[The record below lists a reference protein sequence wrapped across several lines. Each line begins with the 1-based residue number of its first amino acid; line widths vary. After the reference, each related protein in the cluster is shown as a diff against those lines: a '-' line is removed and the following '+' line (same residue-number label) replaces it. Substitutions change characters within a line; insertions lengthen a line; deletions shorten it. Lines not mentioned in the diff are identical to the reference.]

1 MDPQNT
7 AMLGLGSGSE
17 GFSWKN
23 PSAAATGV
31 RRDAELNGSTKEE
44 EEEKRK
50 NREKS
55 GGNEAGKEGSLSEA
69 QQQFSVKETNFS
81 EGNLKLK
88 IGLQAKRTKKP
99 PKNLENYVC
108 RPAIKTTIKQ
118 PRKVQKVGKMGEEK
132 NDPGSAKQQDL
143 SKLTVESLLAE
154 SRTRDSSPALKRLSP
169 LPSDG
174 LDYTKPAFSAP
185 ISSRD
190 PDLKERA
197 NGPPTVTEKL
207 AQLIAT
213 CPPGKSSKPKQKKPP
228 MTVVSGF
235 AKDSGKKLPMA
246 GATAAT
252 ATKDF
257 PKKPISSGTID
268 LDLVN
273 KEFVKKA
280 PGTGGGSSGNLISK
294 ENGSKKQ
301 PGSCPSVA
309 GLTSKDCEKRPP
321 ILSSPLGL
329 VSKEGGKKT
338 PLVTS
343 MPPASK
349 DCGKRLLGTSTPIG
363 LVNKDPGKKSLG
375 VVSPPRLIHK
385 DSVKKLPLPGS
396 AVGLFNKDVAK
407 RHLGSDGPV
416 GSVSKDSVKKPPGFG
431 SSSGLINKDSGK
443 KPSAAGPPMG
453 LMAKESLVKKHTGV
467 GIMASLT
474 SKDSGKKL
482 VGSPSLAGLASK
494 DLGALKADAM
504 NLPTEPYKR
513 CCGSGSL
520 PLESHVSP
528 GLLKDGAGGS
538 KPFEKHLARQ
548 SRDSLPEKLPA
559 QRDISSGGKDGARG
573 QQESPPGERGTS
585 ESSKQEKHLPVYCTS
600 PEFRTAGGASE
611 ISTAKSPFSAV
622 GEGGL
627 PSPSPT
633 ASVATLT
640 HSPPTALSQ
649 VPSNPLHANMPEL
662 LDSLSEQASKV
673 PSVSDSARSG
683 MNRLGNPG
691 LYASSKGVVREI
703 SNFNS
708 ACPEESKLGP
718 ATGKKAS
725 LVSETNLHASLAPSV
740 VSFSS
745 LFNNKPFLK
754 MGAMSSLG
762 KPRPGLEILRG
773 SSSTDSQ
780 SKPLKKRKG
789 RKPRWT
795 KVVSQGACQSP
806 KELELGRP
814 ELLKNMP
821 CGALSGGS
829 LDQAKLFESV
839 GPPAFAEH
847 DFLKRHL
854 PKLSKSGS
862 LQPLSLLGSVEKEP
876 GKFYSAHMPTSVG
889 CLSDGL
895 FPDVYKSKRNRS
907 KSKEMPQL
915 EGPPKRTLK
924 IPASKVFSLQSREEQ
939 EPPVLHPEVEI
950 PSLRQ
955 SLAGQAFP
963 KKRGRPKRQIRSG
976 IPMKPP
982 VLSAAPFVS
991 PESTDK
997 MEDTLDQPPGG
1008 DFFESSSQLGSPEE
1022 NGDSST
1028 GSASEPEG
1036 EPECQEVKR
1045 SNGQLVKTI
1054 IRKINKMKTLKRKKI
1069 LNQILSSTEPNK
1081 GKVPSKAHTS
1091 VSSLA
1096 ATFSTKLGQQINVS
1110 KKGTIYIGKRRGR
1123 KPKANLNSLLA
1134 ASSSFAVLEKSGQQA
1149 AGGMLGQ
1156 AGTPLLP
1163 PGPSS
1168 NPEVLPSPV
1177 CSQSSGTSGGQS
1189 PISSDMSFVE
1199 PSSVPCFHLHGRPG
1213 SVVQTLAMRK
1223 ACRARRRLSPPTLLP
1238 NSPSHMSEL
1247 GSLKEAT
1254 PSPIS
1259 ESHSDETVPSDS
1271 GIGTDNNSTSDRA
1284 EKFCGPKKR
1293 RHSFEHVSLVAPE
1306 ASAVLSGLKEKH
1318 KHKCKRR
1325 GHDYLAYDKLK
1336 RPKRK
1341 RKKKFPQLRGRQDP
1355 DFLAELEELISR
1367 LSEIRITHRSHHFI
1381 PRDLLPTIFRIN
1393 FNSIY
1398 SHPSFSL
1405 DPLHYLRKPDLKK
1418 KRGRPPKMR
1427 EAMAEMPFMHGLSFP
1442 LSGTGF
1448 YPSYGM
1454 PYSPSPLAAPIGL
1467 GYYGRYPPTLYPPP
1481 PSPSFTAP
1489 LPPPSYMHAGH
1500 LLLNPGKYHKKKH
1513 KLLRQEAFLTASR
1526 APLLSMSTYH
1536 PSVPPEM
1543 AYSWMLEHKHRHRHK
1558 HREHRSSEQS
1568 PVPLEALAPAGS
1580 SRTVLESL
1588 KRYRFGKETLGERYK
1603 HKEKH
1608 RCHLTCPHLSP
1619 PKGLLGREEQ
1629 WARRETPESSPLT
1642 LGLQTPLQID
1652 CSDSP
1657 PNLPLGRFTPS
1668 SEPASSDEHTN
1679 LFTSAIGSCRATGSA
1694 AGRKKLSEGSG
1705 LFSPQEASVGRPL
1718 RKEALP
1724 ANEKAVQGLTG
1735 ALPGQEKLS
1744 QRPMEGT
1751 SCSPSRK
1758 RSSSESTSSTVVGI
1772 PARSS
1777 RLGSA
1782 LEDSADQLLQRMAHH
1797 ESQAALDKT
1806 LECVLASAPALP
1818 SDSPSR
1824 SPGREKSCELLI
1836 PGNPTSAGGV
1846 NDGLSLLSGRL
1857 SGGCPPPHLKRSV
1870 VEAMQSQARRMCNY
1884 DKLLATKKNLDHV
1897 NKILKA
1903 KKLQRQSR
1911 TGNNFVK
1918 RRPGR
1923 PKKDPSTPA
1932 VSPHGLQVSRFLG
1945 PEISGGDGGSGS
1957 RDPVCLLHRGPD
1969 TVTDAI
1975 ESVVQGVT
1983 EKACKRK
1990 RWLEEEQAR
1999 KKQKL
2004 LPGEEQQQNSHQSF
2018 SEAAPDP
2025 LPPPPPPPPPLPPPP
2040 LPPPPPPA
2048 EAAGKPPEKAEQ
2060 PSSAPLVQREKK
2072 AARPPKKKYQKA
2084 GLYSDVYKTSDPKS
2098 RLIQLKKEK
2107 LEYTPGEHEYGLFP
2121 APIHV
2126 GKYLRQKRIDFQLPY
2141 DILWQW
2147 KHNQLYK
2154 KPDVP
2159 LYKKIRSN
2167 VYVDVKPF
2175 SGYEATT
2182 CNCKQPDDSRKSG
2195 CLDDCLNRMIF
2206 AECSPNT
2213 CPCGEQCCNQRI
2225 QRHEWVQCLERFRAE
2240 EKGWGIR
2247 TKESLKAGQFIIEYL
2262 GEVVSEQEFRNRMI
2276 EQYHN
2281 HSDHYCLNLDSGMV
2295 IDSYRMGN
2303 EARFINHSCNPN
2315 CEMQKWSVNG
2325 VYRIG
2330 LYALKDM
2337 PAGTELTYDYNF
2349 HSFNREK
2356 QQLCKCGFEK
2366 CRGIIGGKS
2375 QRMNGLL
2382 NKGNQMVPAQR
2393 RPSRSKEKRK
2403 SKHKLKKRKGHIPED
2418 PGENSAPPTR
2428 LTPHLQM
2435 KPMSNRERNFV
2446 LKHHVFLV
2454 RNWDKIRQ
2462 KQEEVKHVSDNLHSP
2477 SLYTRWNGMC
2487 RDDGNIKSDVF
2498 MTQFSALQTARS
2510 VRTRRL
2516 AAAEENLEVAR
2527 AARLAQIFKEI
2538 CDGIMAY
2545 KDSSRQVL
2553 ATPLLLLPP
2562 KKKNADYYEK
2572 ISDPL
2577 DLTTI
2582 EKQILTGYY
2591 KTVEAFDGDMLKVF
2605 RNAEKY
2611 YGRKSPIG
2619 RDVCRLRKAY
2629 YNARHEAAAQ
2639 IDEIVGET
2647 ASEADSSETSLCEKE
2662 NGHEK
2667 DEDVIRCICGLYKD
2681 EGLMIQC
2688 DKCMVWQH
2696 CDCMGVNSDVE
2707 HYLCEQCEL
2716 RTVDRE
2722 VPMIP
2727 RPHYTQPGCVYF
2739 ICLLRDDLLL
2749 RQGDCVYLM
2758 RDSRRTPDGHPV
2770 RQSYRLLSHINRE
2783 RLDIFRIEK
2792 LWKNEKGERF
2802 AFGHHYFRPH
2812 ETHHSPSR
2820 KFYHNELFRVP
2831 LYEIIPLEAVVGTC
2845 CVLDLY
2851 TYCKGRPKGA
2861 KEPDVYICDYRLDKS
2876 AHLFYKIHRNR
2887 YPVCTKSYAF
2897 DHFPKRLTPKRDFSP
2912 HYVPDNYKRNGG
2924 RSSWKSDRSKPQS
2937 KELPQ
2942 EEEPLPLPEEGV
2954 AHPEPPPG
2962 EPPAQPEEP
2971 EKEAPPQE
2979 SLEPEKKAEEAG
2991 PEPREPCSPEER
3003 RHLQRER
3010 LNHILL
3016 ALLEKIPGKNAIDVT
3031 YLLEEGSGRKLRRR
3045 TLLLPESGCRK

>member
-1 MDPQNT
+1 MDSQNT

-17 GFSWKN
+17 GFSGKS
-23 PSAAATGV
+23 PSAVATGAAGG
-31 RRDAELNGSTKEE
+31 RREAEVDGSAKEE
-44 EEEKRK
+44 EEKKR
-50 NREKS
+50 NREGS
-55 GGNEAGKEGSLSEA
+55 GGDAAGKDEGLSDA

-118 PRKVQKVGKMGEEK
+118 PRRVQKVGKMTDEK
-132 NDPGSAKQQDL
+132 NDPGPAKQDP
-143 SKLTVESLLAE
+143 SKLYKKGGEATATV
-154 SRTRDSSPALKRLSP
+154 DSSTAEGRPRESSPFLKKLSP
-169 LPSDG
+169 LHSEVT
-174 LDYTKPAFSAP
+174 DYAKSALSAP
-185 ISSRD
+185 VGSRD
-190 PDLKERA
+190 PDPKDRTQI
-197 NGPPTVTEKL
+197 NGAPTVTEKL

-213 CPPGKSSKPKQKKPP
+213 CPPSKSSKTKQKKPP
-228 MTVVSGF
+228 IGIASGF
-235 AKDSGKKLPMA
+235 AKDSGKKLTTV
-246 GATAAT
+246 GAATVGAAT
-252 ATKDF
+252 APAPAPKDF
-257 PKKPISSGTID
+257 VKKQPACSSICVAVG
-268 LDLVN
+268 N
-273 KEFVKKA
+273 KEFAKKS
-280 PGTGGGSSGNLISK
+280 PGTSNSTGLISK
-294 ENGSKKQ
+294 DAGGRKQ
-301 PGSCPSVA
+301 PVSCPSMA
-309 GLTSKDCEKRPP
+309 GLVSKDCGKKLPV
-321 ILSSPLGL
+321 LGSPMGL
-329 VSKEGGKKT
+329 VSKESVRK
-338 PLVTS
+338 PLLTG
-343 MPPASK
+343 MPVGLVSK
-349 DCGKRLLGTSTPIG
+349 EPGKRLLGTSSSMGFLNRDSGKKLGTVCPPGLVNKEPGKKLPVPASPIRLFNKDAGKKHLGSDGPIG
-363 LVNKDPGKKSLG
+363 LVNKDSG
-375 VVSPPRLIHK
+375 
-385 DSVKKLPLPGS
+385 KKLP
-396 AVGLFNKDVAK
+396 
-407 RHLGSDGPV
+407 
-416 GSVSKDSVKKPPGFG
+416 GFG
-431 SSSGLINKDSGK
+431 TSSGLVNKDSGK
-443 KPSAAGPPMG
+443 KLLGASGPIGLIAKDSGKKPLGAGVP
-453 LMAKESLVKKHTGV
+453 AT
-467 GIMASLT
+467 LT
-474 SKDSGKKL
+474 AKDSGKKL
-482 VGSPSLAGLASK
+482 AGTSSLCGLANK
-494 DLGALKADAM
+494 DSGTLKADIAT
-504 NLPTEPYKR
+504 PSSEPFKR
-513 CCGSGSL
+513 CCGANI
-520 PLESHVSP
+520 PRLEGPAPPSV
-528 GLLKDGAGGS
+528 LKDHISS
-538 KPFEKHLARQ
+538 KLFEKHVARQ
-548 SRDSLPEKLPA
+548 SKESIPEKLPV
-559 QRDISSGGKDGARG
+559 QKEVSGGGKEGG
-573 QQESPPGERGTS
+573 CIQQDNSSASERSTS
-585 ESSKQEKHLPVYCTS
+585 ETSQHDKQPPVYCTS
-600 PEFRTAGGASE
+600 PDFRTAGGASD

-627 PSPSPT
+627 PSPSPA
-633 ASVATLT
+633 ASVTTLTRSPTATL
-640 HSPPTALSQ
+640 AQLA
-649 VPSNPLHANMPEL
+649 SNPLHLNNTPEL
-662 LDSLSEQASKV
+662 LEGISEQISKTPFASDGV
-673 PSVSDSARSG
+673 RSS
-683 MNRLGNPG
+683 MNRQSNPG
-691 LYASSKGVVREI
+691 SHASSKGLGRELSSSKSAHTDDPKPSPTLVKKPTLVTE
-703 SNFNS
+703 SNLR
-708 ACPEESKLGP
+708 A
-718 ATGKKAS
+718 AI
-725 LVSETNLHASLAPSV
+725 APSV

-754 MGAMSSLG
+754 IGAMTASG
-762 KPRPGLEILRG
+762 KPCPGVETLSN
-773 SSSTDSQ
+773 SSGGPQT
-780 SKPLKKRKG
+780 KPLKKRKG

-795 KVVSQGACQSP
+795 KVVSRSSCRPP
-806 KELELGRP
+806 KGLELGRP
-814 ELLKNMP
+814 ELFKNIS
-821 CGALSGGS
+821 CSALSNS
-829 LDQAKLFESV
+829 NLDQAKLFKSS
-839 GPPAFAEH
+839 GPPPFAEH
-847 DFLKRHL
+847 DFVKRHL

-862 LQPLSLLGSVEKEP
+862 MQSLSLLSSVEKEP
-876 GKFYSAHMPTSVG
+876 NKFYSAHMQASVG
-889 CLSDGL
+889 CISDEL
-895 FPDVYKSKRNRS
+895 LPEMYKSKRGRS
-907 KSKEMPQL
+907 KSKEMPHL

-924 IPASKVFSLQSREEQ
+924 IPASKVFSVQSKEEQ

-955 SLAGQAFP
+955 SLAEQAFP

-976 IPMKPP
+976 IKMTPP
-982 VLSAAPFVS
+982 VLSVAPFVTADS
-991 PESTDK
+991 SDKLES
-997 MEDTLDQPPGG
+997 ESDQQQSG
-1008 DFFESSSQLGSPEE
+1008 DFFERSNQLGDPEE
-1022 NGDSST
+1022 LGKT
-1028 GSASEPEG
+1028 SACSVTDLEAEPDRKET
-1036 EPECQEVKR
+1036 KR
-1045 SNGQLVKTI
+1045 NNGQFMKTI
-1054 IRKINKMKTLKRKKI
+1054 IRKINKMKTLKRKKL
-1069 LNQILSSTEPNK
+1069 LNQILSSTVAEPNK
-1081 GKVPSKAHTS
+1081 GKVQSKFHTT
-1091 VSSLA
+1091 VSTFA
-1096 ATFSTKLGQQINVS
+1096 ATFGSRLGQQINVS

-1123 KPKANLNSLLA
+1123 KPKAVLNGILA
-1134 ASSSFAVLEKSGQQA
+1134 ASSASLAVLEKSAQQA
-1149 AGGMLGQ
+1149 TGTALGQ
-1156 AGTPLLP
+1156 AVPPLLP
-1163 PGPSS
+1163 SS
-1168 NPEVLPSPV
+1168 ANNPEVLPSPV
-1177 CSQSSGTSGGQS
+1177 CSQSSGVSGGQS
-1189 PISSDMSFVE
+1189 PVSSDIGFVE
-1199 PSSVPCFHLHGRPG
+1199 PNSVPYLHLHSRHG

-1223 ACRARRRLSPPTLLP
+1223 ASRARRRLSPPTLLP

-1247 GSLKEAT
+1247 SSLKEAT

-1259 ESHSDETVPSDS
+1259 ESHSDETIPSDS

-1293 RHSFEHVSLVAPE
+1293 RHSFDHVSLVPPE
-1306 ASAVLSGLKEKH
+1306 TSTVLSSLKEKH

-1325 GHDYLAYDKLK
+1325 NHDYLAYDKMK
-1336 RPKRK
+1336 RQKRK
-1341 RKKKFPQLRGRQDP
+1341 RKKKYPQLRGRQDP
-1355 DFLAELEELISR
+1355 DFLAELEELITR
-1367 LSEIRITHRSHHFI
+1367 LSEVRITHRSHHFI

-1393 FNSIY
+1393 FNSFY
-1398 SHPSFSL
+1398 THPTFPL
-1405 DPLHYLRKPDLKK
+1405 DPLHYIRKPDLKK

-1427 EAMAEMPFMHGLSFP
+1427 EAMAEMPFVHSLSFP

-1448 YPSYGM
+1448 YPSYSM
-1454 PYSPSPLAAPIGL
+1454 PYSPSPLAAAPIGL

-1481 PSPSFTAP
+1481 PSPPFTAP
-1489 LPPPSYMHAGH
+1489 LPPPSYMHTGH
-1500 LLLNPGKYHKKKH
+1500 LLLNPAKYHKKKH

-1536 PSVPPEM
+1536 PSVPPEV
-1543 AYSWMLEHKHRHRHK
+1543 AYGWMLEHKHRHRHK
-1558 HREHRSSEQS
+1558 HREHRSSEQPQVS
-1568 PVPLEALAPAGS
+1568 IDTLAPSGP

-1588 KRYRFGKETLGERYK
+1588 KRYRFGKEAVGERYK

-1608 RCHLTCPHLSP
+1608 RCHMACPHLSP
-1619 PKGLLGREEQ
+1619 AKGLLGREEQ
-1629 WARRETPESSPLT
+1629 WARREPAEPNSLA

-1652 CSDSP
+1652 CSEAP
-1657 PNLPLGRFTPS
+1657 PSLPMGRFTPS

-1679 LFTSAIGSCRATGSA
+1679 LFTSAIGSCRVAGSA
-1694 AGRKKLSEGSG
+1694 STSGRKKLSDGSG
-1705 LFSPQEASVGRPL
+1705 LFGPQEASLGRPL
-1718 RKEALP
+1718 RKETLPPIEKTVSTLSGTLP
-1724 ANEKAVQGLTG
+1724 AQD
-1735 ALPGQEKLS
+1735 KLL
-1744 QRPMEGT
+1744 QRSTEGT

-1772 PARSS
+1772 PVRST
-1777 RLGSA
+1777 RLGNA
-1782 LEDSADQLLQRMAHH
+1782 MEDPVDNLLQRMAQH
-1797 ESQAALDKT
+1797 ENQGALDKT
-1806 LECVLASAPALP
+1806 LETVMANAPAPP
-1818 SDSPSR
+1818 SGSPCRSPSR
-1824 SPGREKSCELLI
+1824 EKSSGLLI
-1836 PGNPTSAGGV
+1836 PGDSGSAGI
-1846 NDGLSLLSGRL
+1846 SLLSNRL
-1857 SGGCPPPHLKRSV
+1857 SSGYSPHHLKRSM
-1870 VEAMQSQARRMCNY
+1870 VEAMQCQARKMCNY

-1923 PKKDPSTPA
+1923 PRKYPLPSV
-1932 VSPHGLQVSRFLG
+1932 VSAHALQVSRFVSQDL
-1945 PEISGGDGGSGS
+1945 DGGGQS
-1957 RDPVCLLHRGPD
+1957 CLLHCGPD

-1975 ESVVQGVT
+1975 ESVVQGVNV
-1983 EKACKRK
+1983 KGWKRK

-1999 KKQKL
+1999 KRHKP
-2004 LPGEEQQQNSHQSF
+2004 LPEDERESSKSF
-2018 SEAAPDP
+2018 SEIATESPTP
-2025 LPPPPPPPPPLPPPP
+2025 E
-2040 LPPPPPPA
+2040 
-2048 EAAGKPPEKAEQ
+2048 EAIAKPRELETVEQ
-2060 PSSAPLVQREKK
+2060 PLTPLVQREKK
-2072 AARPPKKKYQKA
+2072 APRPPKKKYQKA
-2084 GLYSDVYKTSDPKS
+2084 GLYSDVYKTTDPKS

-2167 VYVDVKPF
+2167 VYVDVKPL

-2182 CNCKQPDDSRKSG
+2182 CNCKRPEDGNKKG

-2349 HSFNREK
+2349 HSFNVEK

-2382 NKGNQMVPAQR
+2382 SKTSQPLTAQR

-2403 SKHKLKKRKGHIPED
+2403 SKHKLKKRKGHVPDESSE
-2418 PGENSAPPTR
+2418 GSSTPTR
-2428 LTPHLQM
+2428 LTPQLQM

-2454 RNWDKIRQ
+2454 RNWEKIRQ
-2462 KQEEVKHVSDNLHSP
+2462 KQEEVKHASDNLHSA

-2516 AAAEENLEVAR
+2516 AAAEENIEVAR

-2538 CDGIMAY
+2538 CDGIISY
-2545 KDSSRQVL
+2545 KDSSRQAL
-2553 ATPLLLLPP
+2553 AAPLLNLPP

-2577 DLTTI
+2577 DLATI

-2629 YNARHEAAAQ
+2629 YHARHEAAAQ

-2662 NGHEK
+2662 SGHEK

-2696 CDCMGVNSDVE
+2696 CDCMGLNSDVE
-2707 HYLCEQCEL
+2707 HYLCEQCDP

-2727 RPHYTQPGCVYF
+2727 RPHYAQSGCVYF

-2792 LWKNEKGERF
+2792 LWKNEKEERF

-2861 KEPDVYICDYRLDKS
+2861 KEQDVYICDYRLDKS

-2924 RSSWKSDRSKPQS
+2924 RSSWKSDRSKSQNKDLS
-2937 KELPQ
+2937 Q
-2942 EEEPLPLPEEGV
+2942 EEDPLPLMEEV
-2954 AHPEPPPG
+2954 IVSQDQPSSEPAPSL
-2962 EPPAQPEEP
+2962 EEP

-2979 SLEPEKKAEEAG
+2979 SGEVDKKVEESN
-2991 PEPREPCSPEER
+2991 PVPRRPCTPEER
-3003 RHLQRER
+3003 RHMQRER
-3010 LNHILL
+3010 LNQILL
-3016 ALLEKIPGKNAIDVT
+3016 TLLEKIPGKNAIDVT

-3045 TLLLPESGCRK
+3045 TLALAESSFRK

>member
-17 GFSWKN
+17 GFSGKS
-23 PSAAATGV
+23 PSAVATGAASGG
-31 RRDAELNGSTKEE
+31 RREAELDGNTKEE
-44 EEEKRK
+44 EEKKR
-50 NREKS
+50 S
-55 GGNEAGKEGSLSEA
+55 HEGSNGELGKGEGLVEA

-108 RPAIKTTIKQ
+108 RPAIKTTIRQ
-118 PRKVQKVGKMGEEK
+118 PRRMQKGGKMADEK
-132 NDPGSAKQQDL
+132 CDSGAAKQEPSKQYKKGGDTTSVEGSSADSRPRESSPL
-143 SKLTVESLLAE
+143 SK
-154 SRTRDSSPALKRLSP
+154 KLSP
-169 LPSDG
+169 LHPEVADYGKSG
-174 LDYTKPAFSAP
+174 LSASG
-185 ISSRD
+185 SSRNS
-190 PDLKERA
+190 DLKDRSLV
-197 NGPPTVTEKL
+197 NGAPTVTEKL

-213 CPPGKSSKPKQKKPP
+213 CPPSKSSKAKQKKPP
-228 MTVVSGF
+228 MGIALGFVKDTEKKLPTVGAAAMLAGKEIVKKPPGNCSLTAAMMGSKDVAKKSPGTSSGGGSIT
-235 AKDSGKKLPMA
+235 KDSGARKL
-246 GATAAT
+246 
-252 ATKDF
+252 
-257 PKKPISSGTID
+257 
-268 LDLVN
+268 
-273 KEFVKKA
+273 
-280 PGTGGGSSGNLISK
+280 
-294 ENGSKKQ
+294 

-309 GLTSKDCEKRPP
+309 GL
-321 ILSSPLGL
+321 
-329 VSKEGGKKT
+329 
-338 PLVTS
+338 
-343 MPPASK
+343 MSK
-349 DCGKRLLGTSTPIG
+349 DCGKRLPTLSPPMGLISKDNGRKLLAPGMPIGLISKESGKRLLGTSSPIG
-363 LVNKDPGKKSLG
+363 LVNKDSGKKAVGAVGPPGLVNKDLG
-375 VVSPPRLIHK
+375 R
-385 DSVKKLPLPGS
+385 KLPGPS
-396 AVGLFNKDVAK
+396 SPVGLVNKDAGKK
-407 RHLGSDGPV
+407 RPGPDGPM
-416 GSVSKDSVKKPPGFG
+416 GLVSKDSGKKLPVFG
-431 SSSGLINKDSGK
+431 SPSGLINKDSGK
-443 KPSAAGPPMG
+443 KLLGTSGPIG
-453 LMAKESLVKKHTGV
+453 LVTKESGKKPKTV
-467 GIMASLT
+467 GITASLAAA
-474 SKDSGKKL
+474 KDSGKR
-482 VGSPSLAGLASK
+482 LAGTGSLSASISK
-494 DLGALKADAM
+494 DLGASKADAA
-504 NLPTEPYKR
+504 NLSPEPFKR
-513 CCGSGSL
+513 CCGAT
-520 PLESHVSP
+520 LEGPEPP
-528 GLLKDGAGGS
+528 GQQKENVGI
-538 KPFEKHLARQ
+538 KTYEKHSMKQ
-548 SRDSLPEKLPA
+548 SKDSIPEKLA
-559 QRDISSGGKDGARG
+559 VQKDATGGGKEGSCTKPD
-573 QQESPPGERGTS
+573 SSSSSERGTC
-585 ESSKQEKHLPVYCTS
+585 ETSKRDQHLPVYCTS
-600 PEFRTAGGASE
+600 PDFRTAGGASD

-622 GEGGL
+622 GEGSH
-627 PSPSPT
+627 PSPSP
-633 ASVATLT
+633 AGSVTTLTRTPTATL
-640 HSPPTALSQ
+640 AQLA
-649 VPSNPLHANMPEL
+649 SNPLHLNNTPEL
-662 LDSLSEQASKV
+662 LEGLSEQISKT
-673 PSVSDSARSG
+673 PFASDSMRSSLS
-683 MNRLGNPG
+683 RLSHSGPHASCKG
-691 LYASSKGVVREI
+691 LGRESTSSKSMHSETPKP
-703 SNFNS
+703 NS
-708 ACPEESKLGP
+708 APSKKPNLASESNTR
-718 ATGKKAS
+718 ATI
-725 LVSETNLHASLAPSV
+725 TPSV

-754 MGAMSSLG
+754 MGAITMPG
-762 KPRPGLEILRG
+762 KPCQGVETL
-773 SSSTDSQ
+773 SSRSSGGGNGGPPV
-780 SKPLKKRKG
+780 KPLKKRKG

-795 KVVSQGACQSP
+795 KVVSRSTCRPSKG
-806 KELELGRP
+806 LELGRS
-814 ELLKNMP
+814 EHFKNMA
-821 CGALSGGS
+821 CRTQSSNS
-829 LDQAKLFESV
+829 LDQAKLFKNTGS
-839 GPPAFAEH
+839 ASFAEH
-847 DFLKRHL
+847 TCVKHHL
-854 PKLSKSGS
+854 PKLNKSSS
-862 LQPLSLLGSVEKEP
+862 LHSLGLLENVDKES
-876 GKFYSAHMPTSVG
+876 GKFYSSHLQAPNSGG
-889 CLSDGL
+889 CISEDLLPEMYS
-895 FPDVYKSKRNRS
+895 SKRGRS
-907 KSKEMPQL
+907 KSKEMPHL

-924 IPASKVFSLQSREEQ
+924 IPASKVFSVQSKEEQ

-955 SLAGQAFP
+955 SLSEQAFP

-976 IPMKPP
+976 VTMKPP
-982 VLSAAPFVS
+982 VLSVAPFVTADNCDKR
-991 PESTDK
+991 ES
-997 MEDTLDQPPGG
+997 ESDQQQGG
-1008 DFFESSSQLGSPEE
+1008 DFFEMSEPVGSPE
-1022 NGDSST
+1022 GD
-1028 GSASEPEG
+1028 ASVCAEADLEEEPDCKEA
-1036 EPECQEVKR
+1036 KR
-1045 SNGQLVKTI
+1045 SNGQLMKTI
-1054 IRKINKMKTLKRKKI
+1054 IRKINKMKTLKRKKL
-1069 LNQILSSTEPNK
+1069 LNQILLSTTPEPNK
-1081 GKVPSKAHTS
+1081 GKVQSKLHTT
-1091 VSSLA
+1091 VSTLA
-1096 ATFSTKLGQQINVS
+1096 ATFGSKLGQQINVS

-1123 KPKANLNSLLA
+1123 KPKTIPNGLLA
-1134 ASSSFAVLEKSGQQA
+1134 TTSSGLTALEKSAQQA
-1149 AGGMLGQ
+1149 MGASLGQ
-1156 AGTPLLP
+1156 AVPPLLP
-1163 PGPSS
+1163 STPS
-1168 NPEVLPSPV
+1168 NPEILPSPV
-1177 CSQSSGTSGGQS
+1177 CSQSSGVSGGQS
-1189 PISSDMSFVE
+1189 PVSSDISFVE
-1199 PSSVPCFHLHGRPG
+1199 PNSVPYIHLHSRPG

-1223 ACRARRRLSPPTLLP
+1223 ASRARRRLSPPTLLP

-1247 GSLKEAT
+1247 NSLKEAT

-1259 ESHSDETVPSDS
+1259 ESHSDETIPSDS

-1293 RHSFEHVSLVAPE
+1293 RHSFDHISLVPPE
-1306 ASAVLSGLKEKH
+1306 TSTVLSSLKEKH

-1325 GHDYLAYDKLK
+1325 SHDYLAYDKLK
-1336 RPKRK
+1336 RQKRK
-1341 RKKKFPQLRGRQDP
+1341 RKKKYPQLRGRQDP

-1367 LSEIRITHRSHHFI
+1367 LSEIRITHRNHHFI

-1393 FNSIY
+1393 FNSFY
-1398 SHPSFSL
+1398 THPTFPL
-1405 DPLHYLRKPDLKK
+1405 DPLHYIRKPDLKK

-1427 EAMAEMPFMHGLSFP
+1427 EAMAEMPFMHSLGFP
-1442 LSGTGF
+1442 ISGTGF
-1448 YPSYGM
+1448 YPSYSM
-1454 PYSPSPLAAPIGL
+1454 PYSPSPLAAAPIGL

-1481 PSPSFTAP
+1481 PSPSFTTP
-1489 LPPPSYMHAGH
+1489 LPPPSYVHTGH
-1500 LLLNPGKYHKKKH
+1500 LLLNPAKYHKKKH

-1543 AYSWMLEHKHRHRHK
+1543 AYGWMLEHKHRHRHK
-1558 HREHRSSEQS
+1558 HREHRSSEQQQVS
-1568 PVPLEALAPAGS
+1568 MDSLAANGP

-1588 KRYRFGKETLGERYK
+1588 KRYRFGKEVVGERYK

-1608 RCHLTCPHLSP
+1608 RCHMACPHLSP
-1619 PKGLLGREEQ
+1619 SKGLLGREEQ
-1629 WARRETPESSPLT
+1629 WVRREPSDSSSLA
-1642 LGLQTPLQID
+1642 LGLQAPLQID
-1652 CSDSP
+1652 CMDAP
-1657 PNLPLGRFTPS
+1657 PGLPLGRFAS
-1668 SEPASSDEHTN
+1668 GSEPASSDEHTN
-1679 LFTSAIGSCRATGSA
+1679 LFTSAIGSCRVASSTSSG
-1694 AGRKKLSEGSG
+1694 GRKKLSDGSG
-1705 LFSPQEASVGRPL
+1705 FFSSQEASLGRPL
-1718 RKEALP
+1718 RKETLAPMEKALTSLSGTLP
-1724 ANEKAVQGLTG
+1724 AQDK
-1735 ALPGQEKLS
+1735 PS
-1744 QRPMEGT
+1744 QRPSEAT

-1772 PARSS
+1772 PARST
-1777 RLGSA
+1777 RLGA
-1782 LEDSADQLLQRMAHH
+1782 AMEDSVDNLLQRMAQH
-1797 ESQAALDKT
+1797 ESQGVLDKA
-1806 LECVLASAPALP
+1806 LEAVMANTPAPT
-1818 SDSPSR
+1818 SGSPSQ
-1824 SPGREKSCELLI
+1824 SPSQEKS
-1836 PGNPTSAGGV
+1836 G
-1846 NDGLSLLSGRL
+1846 GLSLPGAPSDEGGSHLSDHL
-1857 SGGCPPPHLKRSV
+1857 SGGYSPHHLKRSM
-1870 VEAMQSQARRMCNY
+1870 VEAMQRQARRMCNY
-1884 DKLLATKKNLDHV
+1884 DKILATKKNLDHV

-1903 KKLQRQSR
+1903 KKLQRQAR

-1923 PKKDPSTPA
+1923 PRKYPLQSV
-1932 VSPHGLQVSRFLG
+1932 VSVHALQVSRLVSQDF
-1945 PEISGGDGGSGS
+1945 GGDGEDEG
-1957 RDPVCLLHRGPD
+1957 CLLHCGPD
-1969 TVTDAI
+1969 TVKDAI
-1975 ESVVQGVT
+1975 ESVVQGVGV
-1983 EKACKRK
+1983 KGCKRK

-1999 KKQKL
+1999 KRQRP
-2004 LPGEEQQQNSHQSF
+2004 LPEEERECPKSFPEELIESHS
-2018 SEAAPDP
+2018 SEEALVKPHEPESAEQ
-2025 LPPPPPPPPPLPPPP
+2025 PPPPPVT
-2040 LPPPPPPA
+2040 
-2048 EAAGKPPEKAEQ
+2048 
-2060 PSSAPLVQREKK
+2060 SLVQREKK

-2084 GLYSDVYKTSDPKS
+2084 GLYSDVYKTTDPKS

-2167 VYVDVKPF
+2167 VYVDVKPL

-2182 CNCKQPDDSRKSG
+2182 CNCKRPEESNKKG
-2195 CLDDCLNRMIF
+2195 CMDDCLNRMIF

-2213 CPCGEQCCNQRI
+2213 CPCGEHCCNQRI

-2247 TKESLKAGQFIIEYL
+2247 TKEPLKAGQFIIEYL

-2349 HSFNREK
+2349 HSFNMEK
-2356 QQLCKCGFEK
+2356 QQLCKCGFDK

-2382 NKGNQMVPAQR
+2382 SKSSPSVSSQR

-2403 SKHKLKKRKGHIPED
+2403 SKHKLKKRKGHASEESSESS
-2418 PGENSAPPTR
+2418 GTPTR
-2428 LTPHLQM
+2428 LAPQLHM

-2462 KQEEVKHVSDNLHSP
+2462 KQEEVKHASDNLHSA

-2538 CDGIMAY
+2538 CDGIISY
-2545 KDSSRQVL
+2545 KDSSRQAL
-2553 ATPLLLLPP
+2553 AAPLLNLPP

-2577 DLTTI
+2577 DLATI

-2591 KTVEAFDGDMLKVF
+2591 KTVESFDSDMLKVF
-2605 RNAEKY
+2605 RNTEKY

-2647 ASEADSSETSLCEKE
+2647 ASEADSSETSMCEKE

-2707 HYLCEQCEL
+2707 HYLCEQCEP

-2727 RPHYTQPGCVYF
+2727 RPHYAQPGCVYF

-2770 RQSYRLLSHINRE
+2770 RQSYRLLSYINRD

-2792 LWKNEKGERF
+2792 LWKNEKEERF

-2861 KEPDVYICDYRLDKS
+2861 KEQDVYICDYRLDKS

-2924 RSSWKSDRSKPQS
+2924 RSSWKSDRSKSQS
-2937 KELPQ
+2937 KDLSQ
-2942 EEEPLPLPEEGV
+2942 EEDPLPLMEDAVVIPEQASREL
-2954 AHPEPPPG
+2954 APSL
-2962 EPPAQPEEP
+2962 EES
-2971 EKEAPPQE
+2971 EKEVPLPE
-2979 SLEPEKKAEEAG
+2979 SGEAEKKTEENS
-2991 PEPREPCSPEER
+2991 PDLRRPCTPEER
-3003 RHLQRER
+3003 RNMQRER
-3010 LNHILL
+3010 LNQILL
-3016 ALLEKIPGKNAIDVT
+3016 TLLEKIPGKNAIDVT

-3045 TLLLPESGCRK
+3045 TLILPECTFRK